1 MGWLPP
7 LKSHPGA
14 PPKRRVPEYDMVKPV
29 NHVHERTQEETPWE
43 ADGEGIEPPHDM
55 LPCPLVSNQ
64 DYYLL

>member
-1 MGWLPP
+1 MATALEVIPWGTT
-7 LKSHPGA
+7 
-14 PPKRRVPEYDMVKPV
+14 KRRVPEYDMVKPV
-29 NHVHERTQEETPWE
+29 NHVHRQIPKEAPWE